1 MTNIEREI
9 ECFKSQFIPFGSADI
24 YRAVEVALEV
34 GEDGDWAGEQSV
46 NLAEEL
52 QIPIDKLD
60 IVYCVYDSILQ
71 SARNE
76 IEECTKFDFCND
88 WADIYVAGNYLA
100 TSFDWRDNASEA
112 IKNKL
117 IECDVDWEDLS
128 LKTQWFLNQI
138 EANY

>member
-46 NLAEEL
+46 NIAEEL
-52 QIPIDKLD
+52 QTPIDKLD
-60 IVYCVYDSILQ
+60 VVYCVYDSILQ
-71 SARNE
+71 DARNE
-76 IEECTKFDFCND
+76 IEQCIKFDFCND
-88 WADIYVAGNYLA
+88 GADIYVAGNYLA
-100 TSFDWRDNASEA
+100 TSSDWSDNAPET

-117 IECDVDWEDLS
+117 IECDVDWKDLS